1 MGAHRDRPPLVLR
14 LRRSRRLLLY
24 AIAIHAVALIV
35 VLLLPIGLWRLPL
48 LSLIL
53 LGAIHVHAV
62 HLGGWAPWSIQT
74 LEWHPDGAW
83 ALTLTSGERRAATLL
98 PSTFISLPL
107 VVLNFRVGRWGRRAV
122 PLFADALEP
131 DRLRR
136 LRVLLKIEGRSGSV
150 PVA

>member
-14 LRRSRRLLLY
+14 PRRSRHLRLY
-24 AIAIHAVALIV
+24 AMTLHATAAAV
-35 VLLLPIGLWRLPL
+35 VLFLPIGLWRLPL

-62 HLGGWAPWSIQT
+62 HLAGWAPWSIQT
-74 LEWHPDGAW
+74 LEWHSDGSW
-83 ALTLTSGERRAATLL
+83 TLTLKSGERRAATLL
-98 PSTFISLPL
+98 PSTFVSLPL
-107 VVLNFRVGRWGRRAV
+107 VVLSFRVGRWGRRAV

-150 PVA
+150 PMA